1 MKTIKVPLSASGIEQ
16 LIKKLT
22 QLNKDLV
29 KASEKSVEDMA
40 ELCEK
45 QITNNYAASP
55 YTDGNDDVKFIK
67 EQDGKKIRVGVQG
80 SQVLYREF
88 GTGTEGLNAP
98 HPIKSKYNL
107 KGYNS
112 GSKIRVNSKNGELYW
127 IYKDKSGNAV
137 YTQGI
142 PAGKEVYN
150 AAVILKGKKLSI
162 IKKRVGEALSKL

>member
-1 MKTIKVPLSASGIEQ
+1 MKTIKVPLSYSGVDDI
-16 LIKKLT
+16 IKKLQ
-22 QLNKDLV
+22 QLKEDLNI
-29 KASEKSVEDMA
+29 ASKKSVEDMA

-45 QITNNYAASP
+45 QIMNNYAASP
-55 YTDGNDDVKFIK
+55 YTDGNDDAIFIN
-67 EQDGKKIRVGVQG
+67 EQQNKKRRVGVQG

-137 YTQGI
+137 YTQDI

>member
-1 MKTIKVPLSASGIEQ
+1 MKTIKVPLSASGIEE
-16 LIKKLT
+16 LVKKLT
-22 QLNKDLV
+22 QLKKDLK

-45 QITNNYAASP
+45 QIINNYAASP
-55 YTDGNDDVKFIK
+55 YTDGNDDAKFVKEK
-67 EQDGKKIRVGVQG
+67 DGKKIIVGVQG

-112 GSKIRVNSKNGELYW
+112 GEKIRVNSKNGELYW

>member
-1 MKTIKVPLSASGIEQ
+1 MKILKVELSSSGIAE
-16 LIKKLT
+16 LEKKLI
-22 QLNKDLV
+22 QLEKDL
-29 KASEKSVEDMA
+29 KQASKESVEDMA
-40 ELCEK
+40 DLCEK
-45 QITNNYAASP
+45 QIMNNYAASP
-55 YTDGNDDVKFIK
+55 YTDGNDDISFINEEK
-67 EQDGKKIRVGVQG
+67 DNKRIVGVRG

-112 GSKIRVNSKNGELYW
+112 SPKIKVNSKNGELYW
-127 IYKDKSGNAV
+127 IYKDKVGNAV

-162 IKKRVGEALSKL
+162 IKKRVGDALSKL

>member
-1 MKTIKVPLSASGIEQ
+1 MKTIKVPLSESGIEG
-16 LIKKLT
+16 LIEKLT
-22 QLNKDLV
+22 QLNKDLEE
-29 KASEKSVEDMA
+29 ASKKSVKDMA
-40 ELCEK
+40 NLCEK
-45 QITNNYAASP
+45 QIQNNYASSP
-55 YTDGNDDVKFIK
+55 YTDGNDDATFVNQEKDNK
-67 EQDGKKIRVGVQG
+67 RRVGVQG

-112 GSKIRVNSKNGELYW
+112 GPKIRVNSKNGELYW

>member
-1 MKTIKVPLSASGIEQ
+1 MKTIKVQLSNSGIEQ
-16 LIKKLT
+16 LIKKFE
-22 QLNKDLV
+22 QLNKDLEE
-29 KASEKSVEDMA
+29 ASKKSVEDMA

-45 QITNNYAASP
+45 QIINNYASSP
-55 YTDGNDDVKFIK
+55 YTDGNDDVSFINQEK
-67 EQDGKKIRVGVQG
+67 DKKRRIGVEG

-98 HPIKSKYNL
+98 HPIKKQYNL

-112 GSKIRVNSKNGELYW
+112 GEKIKVNSKNGELYW

-150 AAVILKGKKLSI
+150 AAIILKGKKLSI
-162 IKKRVGEALSKL
+162 IKKRVGDALSKL